1 MHQCIPRAFALA
13 ISLSVICTIP
23 EVWAN
28 HHEHEVHASLI
39 SGMIKGEVRRIDTE
53 NRKLTIKH
61 EAIPDLDMAAMTMAF
76 RVADTISIDKLKA
89 GDKIRFCWGRYRAN
103 GWLWRLKMTR
113 AHEQMSL
120 KKMLNQAGLE

>member
-1 MHQCIPRAFALA
+1 MHQFIPRAFALVIA
-13 ISLSVICTIP
+13 LSVICTIP

-28 HHEHEVHASLI
+28 HHEHEAHVSQT

-61 EAIPDLDMAAMTMAF
+61 EAIPDLEMAAMTMAF

-89 GDKIRFCWGRYRAN
+89 GDKIRF
-103 GWLWRLKMTR
+103 
-113 AHEQMSL
+113 SL
-120 KKMLNQAGLE
+120 GQVQGKWVVVAIENDTSP